1 MTSDNISPLHL
12 MDIKRVAFETRPVT
26 VIAEPPVQSLL
37 AQSPHPP
44 QADPSTRPQI
54 DPFEREGE
62 REAIAALVDRFM
74 AARRQ
79 PPSPAETLNA
89 ARREPPEVKEA
100 VKGTATNYQIRAA
113 KEVSPVMQAQ
123 PVVTDK
129 SESNGHRAVDFVCEE
144 DVKKALA
151 AGEKIYV
158 NTKTIITPAARE
170 LGEQREVFAKAG

>member
-1 MTSDNISPLHL
+1 

-26 VIAEPPVQSLL
+26 AVADPPVQSSM
-37 AQSPHPP
+37 AQTPPPP
-44 QADPSTRPQI
+44 QADSSTRPWI
-54 DPFEREGE
+54 DPHE

-79 PPSPAETLNA
+79 SPSTGEALNA
-89 ARREPPEVKEA
+89 ASTEPPNVKEA
-100 VKGTATNYQIRAA
+100 AANNHTQAATPN
-113 KEVSPVMQAQ
+113 SPV
-123 PVVTDK
+123 PPISIDK

-144 DVKKALA
+144 DVKRALA

-158 NTKTIITPAARE
+158 NAKTIITPAARE

>member
-1 MTSDNISPLHL
+1 

-44 QADPSTRPQI
+44 QADLSTRPQI
-54 DPFEREGE
+54 DPPEREGE

-100 VKGTATNYQIRAA
+100 VKEAVKGAATNYQTRAA
-113 KEVSPVMQAQ
+113 TEVSPVLRAP
-123 PVVTDK
+123 PVLTDK

-144 DVKKALA
+144 DVKQALA